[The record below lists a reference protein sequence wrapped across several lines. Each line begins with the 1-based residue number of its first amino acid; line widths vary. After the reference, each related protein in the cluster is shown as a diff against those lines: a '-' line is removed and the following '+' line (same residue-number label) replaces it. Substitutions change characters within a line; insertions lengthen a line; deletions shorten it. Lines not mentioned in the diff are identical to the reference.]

1 MIVDESF
8 IWSLISLAP
17 VNKDLG
23 FDATRDYFPTH
34 KFGRSRLTTTLGTR
48 NGLHRIQIAF
58 PYPLAFFHRKNWQKC
73 ESRINICVSCITA
86 SCTPNIDSKIVE
98 STQHTHS
105 NNIMGFRTS
114 NEQEDTLR
122 RVNCEARPNLG
133 VGNGH
138 VSHRKARSLLT
149 AASRFRLRSTVT

>member
-1 MIVDESF
+1 MGSVLCLRPGNHPQPPLKFQDLSQPLLTMNLQKLVTTHLISLLPVDICSQGRKMRARKAPDPSNVVSLIVRLHEIHVVNESF

-58 PYPLAFFHRKNWQKC
+58 PNSLTFFHRKNWQK
-73 ESRINICVSCITA
+73 
-86 SCTPNIDSKIVE
+86 
-98 STQHTHS
+98 
-105 NNIMGFRTS
+105 M
-114 NEQEDTLR
+114 
-122 RVNCEARPNLG
+122 
-133 VGNGH
+133 
-138 VSHRKARSLLT
+138 RK
-149 AASRFRLRSTVT
+149 